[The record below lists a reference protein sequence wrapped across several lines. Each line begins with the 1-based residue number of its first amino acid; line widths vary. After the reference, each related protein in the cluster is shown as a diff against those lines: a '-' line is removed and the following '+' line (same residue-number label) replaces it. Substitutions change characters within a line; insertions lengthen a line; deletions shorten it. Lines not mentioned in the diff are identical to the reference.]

1 MSKRAR
7 TDKSGNIEEVRRKL
21 ADYERWFQQLDSQM
35 RLLERERQK
44 LSAIVTHTDAG
55 FIVFDR
61 DMRVAW
67 VNDIFTGR
75 FRAAD
80 HPAQMAGRECH
91 TALCRQ
97 ALPCTPCPVK
107 LTFDRA
113 EVSHREIRQ
122 EIEGQERH
130 VYATAMPIKAP
141 EGGVEQV
148 VVMLQD
154 VSDLEILRRS
164 EEALRAS
171 EARFRAIFERTTA
184 GMAGVALDG
193 SFLQVNPAMCR
204 FLGYEEAELLAM
216 NVKDVT
222 HPEDLD
228 VTEMIF
234 TEAGSERAR
243 SVDLE
248 KRYLRKDGTTVW
260 GRTSAAWIRDAGGR
274 LEFSVALVQD
284 ITERKNLEHELRQAE
299 KMSAVGQLIAGV
311 AHELNNPLAG
321 VLGYAQLLLDLPMGD
336 KVRRGLDSICRE
348 ADRCRRIVHN
358 LQTFARK
365 HKPEVEPV
373 AINAVL
379 LSTLELRSYQLKV
392 DDIEVV
398 CDLEEDLP
406 VSLADAHQLR
416 QVFLNIVIN
425 AHQAMSAYRGRGV
438 LTLRTRRHGSDIVV
452 EIQDDGPGIDPGNLG
467 KIFDPFFTTKDVGQ
481 GTGLGLSICYGI
493 IREHGG
499 RITAENA
506 AAEGGAIFRVTLPV
520 RAPERVAGGISRGP
534 AASARSSA
542 AASRILVVDD
552 EPSISDILSQAL
564 EADGHAVDI
573 ASNGTEA
580 LEKIGR
586 NRYDLILSDLK
597 MPGVSGQELYER
609 IRRIDPD
616 LSSRIVFSTGDTVS
630 TMTREFLKATGAH
643 CIQKPFD
650 LREIR
655 RLVER
660 LLAASV
666 S

>member
-1 MSKRAR
+1 MRKRAR
-7 TDKSGNIEEVRRKL
+7 ADKSGSFEEVQRKL

-80 HPAQMAGRECH
+80 HPAQMEGRQCH

-97 ALPCTPCPVK
+97 ASSCAPCPVK

-113 EVSHREIRQ
+113 EVSHGEIRQ

-234 TEAGSERAR
+234 TEVGSERAR

-248 KRYLRKDGTTVW
+248 KRYLRKDGTTAW
-260 GRTSAAWIRDAGGR
+260 GRTSAAWIRDATGR

-321 VLGYAQLLLDLPMGD
+321 VLGYAQLLLDFPMGE

-365 HKPEVEPV
+365 HKPEVESV
-373 AINAVL
+373 DINGIL

-398 CDLEEDLP
+398 CDLGNLP
-406 VSLADAHQLR
+406 ASLADAHQLR

-425 AHQAMSAYRGRGV
+425 AHQAMNAFRGRGV

-452 EIQDDGPGIDPGNLG
+452 EVQDDGPGIDPSNLG
-467 KIFDPFFTTKDVGQ
+467 RIFDPFFTTKDVGQ

-506 AAEGGAIFRVTLPV
+506 ADGGAIFRVTLPL
-520 RAPERVAGGISRGP
+520 RAPERAAVDISRGP

-542 AASRILVVDD
+542 ATSRIVVVVD

-564 EADGHAVDI
+564 AADGHAVDT

-580 LEKIGR
+580 LDRIER
-586 NRYDLILSDLK
+586 NRYDLIVSDLK

-616 LSSRIVFSTGDTVS
+616 LASRIVFSTGDTVS
-630 TMTREFLKATGAH
+630 IMTREFLKATGSQ
-643 CIQKPFD
+643 CVQKPFD
-650 LREIR
+650 LREFR

-660 LLAASV
+660 LLAAPV